1 MSAGEEL
8 LELAGQ
14 GDERA
19 IKRAYARLLRSHRP
33 DDDADAFQDLHAC
46 YQHAL
51 ALCRSATDERH
62 DASDASDASDAFDAR
77 QAGVEPPAAPRV
89 AVTGPAAPVLDP
101 HVAAL
106 ELVQYAA
113 VADASA
119 LAVLLQDRALG
130 WSLRF
135 RNDVGWALLEHLQR
149 EHPPLSEAH
158 FNVVIQGFD
167 WDDIALDLDPLWL
180 AAVARRC
187 RQAWLL
193 LPTSRGALRV
203 AYERCSDRYLS
214 TQEVDEAVARLGE
227 QRPHW
232 RNRLEAI
239 VPTRA
244 RDTPY
249 LLAALEYWP
258 AEEVPAG
265 LDPNQVGFWARF
277 GEPSHRVHLRYGA
290 LRCAIIGVFMGLVT
304 AWGVHASPA
313 VDAGRGA
320 MMIAVATLMI
330 PFGWL
335 LLLGYRALLR
345 WQCAHESDA
354 RGPAW
359 LRWAFL
365 PTAAAAV
372 GTAMWA
378 QRALGMDGLLLMSLD
393 RAWVF
398 GLALIAMTR
407 ARTRGPD
414 PHREANALPLI
425 LGVIWPVAG
434 IALSLVFWF
443 IDLRRNLSVSRE

>member
-1 MSAGEEL
+1 
-8 LELAGQ
+8 
-14 GDERA
+14 
-19 IKRAYARLLRSHRP
+19 
-33 DDDADAFQDLHAC
+33 
-46 YQHAL
+46 
-51 ALCRSATDERH
+51 
-62 DASDASDASDAFDAR
+62 
-77 QAGVEPPAAPRV
+77 
-89 AVTGPAAPVLDP
+89 
-101 HVAAL
+101 
-106 ELVQYAA
+106 
-113 VADASA
+113 
-119 LAVLLQDRALG
+119 
-130 WSLRF
+130 
-135 RNDVGWALLEHLQR
+135 
-149 EHPPLSEAH
+149 
-158 FNVVIQGFD
+158 
-167 WDDIALDLDPLWL
+167 
-180 AAVARRC
+180 
-187 RQAWLL
+187 
-193 LPTSRGALRV
+193 
-203 AYERCSDRYLS
+203 
-214 TQEVDEAVARLGE
+214 
-227 QRPHW
+227 
-232 RNRLEAI
+232 
-239 VPTRA
+239 
-244 RDTPY
+244 
-249 LLAALEYWP
+249 
-258 AEEVPAG
+258 
-265 LDPNQVGFWARF
+265 
-277 GEPSHRVHLRYGA
+277 
-290 LRCAIIGVFMGLVT
+290 MGLVT

-345 WQCAHESDA
+345 WQCANESDA

-443 IDLRRNLSVSRE
+443 IDLRRNLSASRR